1 MLSLSPEGEYNG
13 RKFYS
18 ENFSYS
24 LSLHR
29 LFHKFLRL
37 LNRPLIGYPQF
48 KKVLRSSR
56 KFLHTVCAEK
66 KWGEFLVMFCQQQ
79 YGFRGVIVVKTQ
91 CKITLEFLPGPHF
104 RKMQQNIIFLKTAG
118 GLASGRSPYFL
129 LCSIS

>member
-66 KWGEFLVMFCQQQ
+66 NKAEFLVILTQQLYGLSKKSCTKNTLIIIPGFLSCQ
-79 YGFRGVIVVKTQ
+79 
-91 CKITLEFLPGPHF
+91 LF
-104 RKMQQNIIFLKTAG
+104 RKMQQVIIFLK
-118 GLASGRSPYFL
+118 SSRSTILFL
-129 LCSIS
+129 F